1 MHTTTS
7 IRRRRLRAS
16 ASLLTAI
23 GLAAGG
29 IFAAG
34 TAASAAPSRTAATS
48 VDRTYLQDALG
59 VGENTVIETV
69 TYDRFQW
76 LLRQPGQFAFLIGTS
91 SDPAFAAQAQQADT
105 AARAAGVAKVYWF
118 DPNLSGYQGTRNL
131 DIRNP
136 SGINLGAA
144 SQAIYGRIWT
154 NILGQHLGNGYKSVP
169 SANQTSVT
177 VTADDSVVND
187 AVDPAYDFRSGETQA
202 LGASDNALI
211 LYDKDHTDDGAAD
224 KVVDWVKLDG
234 ATGQELQNAFAA
246 IGGGAAIDQLSQ
258 FKWWKES
265 SNAKHTLSY
274 PDANRYGGNIL
285 DDADDA
291 EGWRVKQ
298 ITYPELLHLLNVNQN
313 GANFAL
319 LFGGTWC
326 HNTRAV
332 IKDVNSEA
340 QDNGVETVYNF
351 DLVLDGGTVNGTNG
365 GTNPIHVRDNANN
378 GTTFNYRPS
387 FVYGDLVRTYLKNL
401 ITQYDPNTGNGVAYY
416 PGGDT
421 DAFPS
426 VVRKLQVPFVL
437 NYERGTGASPSSS
450 SVKRQWIQQSIS
462 ETTGLASFTEYMSEW
477 WFTHPSK
484 QLGLAF
490 AIDDE
495 STLTEPQRAQL
506 QQARANAKFGAEA
519 VERLAHFFG
528 GLPGGVVSKQT
539 VTAAPVSYGTASSI
553 VVAVSNSYGRI
564 PTGNVTLKVN
574 GTTSTKALS
583 QNSAAFTTAKLK
595 PGSYPYVLSYAGD
608 DQVQGFQKTGTIT
621 VKKAKVAVKAT
632 AKKKPTTSKA
642 GTYTVKVTT
651 PKGLARATGRVTLTL
666 TKGSKKQTVTGTLK
680 SGTVTL
686 KVKKLAAGKWKVS
699 ASYAGNA
706 NYTSAKASA
715 GSVSAK

>member
-1 MHTTTS
+1 MHTTRS
-7 IRRRRLRAS
+7 IGRGRLRAS

-23 GLAAGG
+23 GLAATG

-34 TAASAAPSRTAATS
+34 TAASAAPTRTAATS
-48 VDRTYLQDALG
+48 VDRSYLQDALG
-59 VGENTVIETV
+59 VDQNTIIETV

-105 AARAAGVAKVYWF
+105 AARAAGAAKLYWF

-131 DIRNP
+131 EIRNP

-234 ATGQELQNAFAA
+234 ATGQELQDAFAT

-258 FKWWKES
+258 FAWWKDS
-265 SNAKHTLSY
+265 ANAKHALSY
-274 PDANRYGGNIL
+274 PDANRYGGDIL

-291 EGWRVKQ
+291 DGWRIKQ

-340 QDNGVETVYNF
+340 QDNGIETVYNF

-378 GTTFNYRPS
+378 GTTFDYRPS

-401 ITQYDPNTGNGVAYY
+401 ITQYDPNTGNGVSYY

-426 VVRKLQVPFVL
+426 VVRKLQVPFLL
-437 NYERGTGASPSSS
+437 NYERGTGNSPSST
-450 SVKRQWIQQSIS
+450 SVKRQWIQQNVSPS
-462 ETTGLASFTEYMSEW
+462 TGLAGFTEYMSEW

-490 AIDDE
+490 PIDDE
-495 STLTEPQRAQL
+495 SVLSDPQRAQL
-506 QQARANAKFGAEA
+506 QQARANVTFGREA

-539 VTAAPVSYGTASSI
+539 VTAAPVRYGNTAKI
-553 VVAVSNSYGRI
+553 VIAVSNAYGRV
-564 PTGNVTLKVN
+564 PTGAVALRINGVTVAKPL
-574 GTTSTKALS
+574 A
-583 QNSAAFTTAKLK
+583 QNSATFTVAKLR
-595 PGSYPYVLSYAGD
+595 PGSYPFTLSYTGD
-608 DQVQGFQKTGTIT
+608 EQLQAFQKTGTLS
-621 VKKAKVAVKAT
+621 VQKAKVTLKAT
-632 AKKKPTTSKA
+632 AKKKPTATTDGS
-642 GTYTVKVTT
+642 YTVKATT
-651 PKGLARATGRVTLTL
+651 PKGLLRATGKVTLTL
-666 TKGSKKQTVTGTLK
+666 TKGAKKQTVTGTLR
-680 SGTVTL
+680 SGTVKL
-686 KVKKLAAGKWKVS
+686 KVKKLAAGKWKV
-699 ASYAGNA
+699 AVSYAGNA
-706 NYTSAKASA
+706 NYARAKASA
-715 GSVSAK
+715 GSLSIG